1 MDGKRPDEQSDESAE
16 AGSKKSVNPSTHEQ
30 RKRDKATESRSDG
43 RMTDDEKVDE
53 ASEDSF
59 PASDPPGYP

>member
-1 MDGKRPDEQSDESAE
+1 MGEQRPDQQNDESAE
-16 AGSKKSVNPSTHEQ
+16 AGSKHSVNPSAHEQ
-30 RKRDKATESRSDG
+30 RKRDKATASRSEG